1 MGKEKTRVEKSMD
14 PALERLDYII
24 DQGIM
29 QPEKKLVM

>member
-1 MGKEKTRVEKSMD
+1 MGKDKTKVEKDMD

-29 QPEKKLVM
+29 QPEKKLVI